1 MSKGSPASAS
11 SFAFD
16 VSRCMICSAKNLNMC
31 GALEPEELSRLSK
44 IARCET
50 FGGSEALF
58 HEGDKAGT
66 VYNVTDG
73 AIRLSTMLKNG
84 RRQVVGFMFTGDF
97 IGFPDGDAYPWTGEA
112 VRGAKVCRFSRA
124 DLARVVAD
132 FPQVEHRLLEMA
144 TADLSSAQEHIL
156 MLGQSSAAEKVSAFL
171 LMVSR
176 KSARRGGIANPV
188 HLPMTREDIA
198 DYLGLAF
205 ETVSRCFTRLESS
218 GLITVESTRVIRI
231 NDFDALADFSDDDE
245 PIPRRSKPTA
255 SR

>member
-1 MSKGSPASAS
+1 
-11 SFAFD
+11 
-16 VSRCMICSAKNLNMC
+16 MC

-44 IARCET
+44 IARCES
-50 FGGSEALF
+50 FGGGEALF

-84 RRQVVGFMFTGDF
+84 RRQVVGFLFTGDF
-97 IGFPDGDAYPWTGEA
+97 IGFSDSDTYPWTGEA

-124 DLARVVAD
+124 DLGRVTTD
-132 FPQVEHRLLEMA
+132 FPQIEHRLLEMA

-156 MLGQSSAAEKVSAFL
+156 MLGQGSAAEKVSAFL
-171 LMVSR
+171 LMLSR
-176 KSARRGGIANPV
+176 KSAARGGIANPV

-205 ETVSRCFTRLESS
+205 ETVSRCFTRLENA
-218 GLITVESTRVIRI
+218 GLVTMESTRVVRI
-231 NDFDALADFSDDDE
+231 NDFEALAEFSDEDE
-245 PIPRRSKPTA
+245 DSSRKNKAQPRL
-255 SR
+255 